1 MFKNIFFFLFL
12 SFSSLIFSQEEIII
26 DIKIQGAKKTD
37 TFFLKQIL
45 KTKKGRAL
53 DSITLQRDIIRL
65 KRLPAISHAY
75 FQVITSKEKTHTVLF
90 HIEENGTL
98 IPNINIWTTTN
109 KTFSYKIGLYEYNL
123 FGKNITL
130 GGFYQNNGFNSYAV
144 NFRAPFL
151 FSEKWGLG
159 LNFKNWKSEEPL
171 YFGNETANYLY
182 NNVSYEVLGLHR
194 FNLKNRLQ
202 FGVTF
207 FNEKYQYLS
216 GATATEIPQKLD
228 LDKVLYKLVYE
239 HIDLEHYYQYIQ
251 GFKNVLHTQYV
262 TANSAFQKD
271 FFITWND
278 FSITIE

>member
-37 TFFLKQIL
+37 IFFLKQIL

-159 LNFKNWKSEEPL
+159 LNFKNIP
-171 YFGNETANYLY
+171 
-182 NNVSYEVLGLHR
+182 V
-194 FNLKNRLQ
+194 
-202 FGVTF
+202 VT
-207 FNEKYQYLS
+207 
-216 GATATEIPQKLD
+216 
-228 LDKVLYKLVYE
+228 
-239 HIDLEHYYQYIQ
+239 
-251 GFKNVLHTQYV
+251 
-262 TANSAFQKD
+262 
-271 FFITWND
+271 
-278 FSITIE
+278 